1 MKYGL
6 RMSFSVTPTFGFW
19 NNNFSFLIILRTI
32 AKEKRN
38 GTWAVP
44 YEKINRCMGRCGHR
58 PVFIYMFCF
67 LIPKIILKIPPK
79 NFGLLTN
86 TTFIQVPSAFK
97 IYQQR
102 QQEIPSIITQIA
114 SIATKNLGGQ
124 KQLIS
129 SPKAKVRPKA
139 PLLMLKRLRISFPPY
154 NTVYRENEKVLL

>member
-1 MKYGL
+1 
-6 RMSFSVTPTFGFW
+6 
-19 NNNFSFLIILRTI
+19 
-32 AKEKRN
+32 
-38 GTWAVP
+38 
-44 YEKINRCMGRCGHR
+44 
-58 PVFIYMFCF
+58 MFCF

-129 SPKAKVRPKA
+129 SPKAKVRPTA
-139 PLLMLKRLRISFPPY
+139 PLLTLKRLRISFPPY
-154 NTVYRENEKVLL
+154 NISI